1 MATMNE
7 DTAQSSIK
15 YTKNIPQNALAKQV
29 EKYYELKSNYEKEK
43 EKIKNKVLGTNK
55 SNKEKK
61 RDYAESTPKCINC
74 NRKVGMI
81 FQEQN
86 NTLVAQCGAVTGN
99 YRSAKGET
107 LKECDLNIII
117 TLPDYYDID
126 DIISEYNGV
135 LSKLKRD
142 LKILKLNHLYEHSD
156 DDESLA
162 EYNELIKEYESYSE
176 VFSSLKSK
184 QLEQQNDETAGLAL
198 LKNTHTQ
205 LMNSITDGFKE
216 ADDNKDISREIKK
229 RTFALYSALLSLNDE
244 IREKEQ
250 FKTFFHKNEDD
261 FGSATFQMKN
271 TVVENEVII

>member
-1 MATMNE
+1 MTTINE
-7 DTAQSSIK
+7 DTAQSNIK

-29 EKYYELKSNYEKEK
+29 EKYYELKSNYDKEK
-43 EKIKNKVLGTNK
+43 EKIKNKVLGTDK

-99 YRSAKGET
+99 YKSAKGET

-126 DIISEYNGV
+126 DIISEYSGI
-135 LSKLKRD
+135 LSKLKKD
-142 LKILKLNHLYEHSD
+142 LKILKLNHLYEHID

-176 VFSSLKSK
+176 VFSSLKTK
-184 QLEQQNDETAGLAL
+184 QLEQLNNEVTELAF
-198 LKNTHTQ
+198 LKNTQTQ
-205 LMNSITDGFKE
+205 LMNSIVEGFKE
-216 ADDNKDISREIKK
+216 AEDNKDISREIKK
-229 RTFALYSALLSLNDE
+229 KTFELYPALLKVNDE
-244 IREKEQ
+244 LREKEQ
-250 FKTFFHKNEDD
+250 FKTFFHKNDDD
-261 FGSATFQMKN
+261 FGSATFQMRN